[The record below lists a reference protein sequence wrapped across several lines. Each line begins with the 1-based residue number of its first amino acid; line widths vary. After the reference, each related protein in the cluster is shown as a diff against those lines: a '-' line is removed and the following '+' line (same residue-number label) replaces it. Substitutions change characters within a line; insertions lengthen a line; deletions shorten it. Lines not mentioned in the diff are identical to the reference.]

1 LKPAAFVSN
10 GGSQAGMSIII
21 KADVT
26 GTTAAPA
33 ADGTS
38 TCNIDN
44 SNPTLKLR

>member
-1 LKPAAFVSN
+1 
-10 GGSQAGMSIII
+10 MSIII

-26 GTTAAPA
+26 GTTAAPV